1 MHDLSLTLFYK
12 TSIDI
17 ESIDKNDDA
26 LWSLVCDIRRWMTRK

>member
-17 ESIDKNDDA
+17 ESIDRNGDA
-26 LWSLVCDIRRWMTRK
+26 LDKTSEDVLE